1 MQISIRWINELIDIE
16 KINLNDLI
24 LKLTLEGFKV
34 EQTLEWEINNREEIV
49 LDILVTANRSDS
61 LSVQEIFNEI
71 GTLLNKQPKK
81 LFYLIE

>member
-34 EQTLEWEINNREEIV
+34 EQTLE
-49 LDILVTANRSDS
+49 
-61 LSVQEIFNEI
+61 
-71 GTLLNKQPKK
+71 
-81 LFYLIE
+81 